1 MREVWKTGLMFERL
15 WFSERSSSTFWVN
28 VNSLV
33 TLKDPIHLGDSLDEL
48 YLAGRFFVD
57 SMTCDPTG

>member
-1 MREVWKTGLMFERL
+1 MREVWKTGQMFERSG
-15 WFSERSSSTFWVN
+15 FSERSSSTFWVN

-33 TLKDPIHLGDSLDEL
+33 TWKGPIHLLDSLEEF

-57 SMTCDPTG
+57 SMTCDPTW